1 MKRTY
6 DKRKI
11 QAALEQTGLN
21 QCLKTIDPGIMICDY
36 APGELVISPLKPSQN
51 ILFLL
56 EGDASVYILD
66 DNGTMLVAA
75 RERPGGM
82 IGDPELFLENYQ
94 SVYVEARTGFRVLA
108 LPYEL
113 CLREIRINER
123 FTHFLIRQILLRE
136 GRKREIDYTGDTREK
151 VLFYIRNICP
161 NQCTPNITGIA
172 DTVHCS
178 YRQVQR
184 IVSDLCEEGILVR
197 IGKGKYRL
205 N

>member
-94 SVYVEARTGFRVLA
+94 SVYDKLEKMSEDEFKQIDLSGIE
-108 LPYEL
+108 EL
-113 CLREIRINER
+113 E
-123 FTHFLIRQILLRE
+123 
-136 GRKREIDYTGDTREK
+136 
-151 VLFYIRNICP
+151 
-161 NQCTPNITGIA
+161 
-172 DTVHCS
+172 
-178 YRQVQR
+178 
-184 IVSDLCEEGILVR
+184 
-197 IGKGKYRL
+197 
-205 N
+205 